1 MTKTKQEAMYDQY
14 AKQDLIY
21 ELHTL
26 ETEDDRLWFQM
37 STWLKGIS
45 IHNTID
51 DCCTPDYACCHPK
64 LASSI
69 RCRAVFLNAANKQNL
84 KLVYEMNINFEV
96 ALEIALK
103 REQISLDEYP
113 AKLEDYH

>member
-1 MTKTKQEAMYDQY
+1 MTNT
-14 AKQDLIY
+14 KQDLML

-26 ETEDDRLWFQM
+26 ETEEDRKWFQV
-37 STWLKGIS
+37 STWLRGIS

-51 DCCTPDYACCHPK
+51 NCCTPDYACCHPR

-69 RCRAVFLNAANKQNL
+69 RCRAIFLDAANKRDY
-84 KLVYEMNINFEV
+84 KLVYEMNLNFEV

-103 REQISLDEYP
+103 QEQLSLDEYP
-113 AKLEDYH
+113 ATLDEYH